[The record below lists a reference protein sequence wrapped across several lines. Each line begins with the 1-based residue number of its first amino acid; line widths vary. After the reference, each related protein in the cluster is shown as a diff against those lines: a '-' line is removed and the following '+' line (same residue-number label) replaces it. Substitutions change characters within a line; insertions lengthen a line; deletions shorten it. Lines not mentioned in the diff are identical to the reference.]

1 MHAVRIYRLIILVFI
16 SGINSFTPFREI
28 RNKRIVMY
36 SKSNEKFENT
46 DMSAKPV
53 SDSGVITLFLIIL
66 NGIVLS
72 EAYTSNKLWYQALM
86 LTIPLLVLNIFIDRK
101 KKNSIQGNFTR
112 WGALNKPESRKKV
125 VKRPSEMQQMEETSF

>member
-1 MHAVRIYRLIILVFI
+1 
-16 SGINSFTPFREI
+16 
-28 RNKRIVMY
+28 MY

-112 WGALNKPESRKKV
+112 WGALNKSESRKKV
-125 VKRPSEMQQMEETSF
+125 VKSPSEIQQMEETSF